1 MLRLPDELKPYIND
15 FKINLVEVRDNDLVF
30 HNKDNKD
37 LFSLL
42 KIMYDGNMDRKTK
55 REQLEL
61 YSSQCKV
68 DQTVVKL
75 IASVTNVDMGI
86 FEKEDDVTV
95 CELWDEVRQE
105 GRQEGEARG
114 EDKLARL
121 ISKLMTEKRFDDVTK
136 AATDA
141 DYRRALYAEYQINA

>member
-1 MLRLPDELKPYIND
+1 MLRLPDELKPYVND

-30 HNKDNKD
+30 HNQDNKD

-42 KIMYDGNMDRKTK
+42 KIMYDGNTDRKTK

-61 YSSQCKV
+61 YSSQCKIG
-68 DQTVVKL
+68 QTVVKL
-75 IASVTNVDMGI
+75 IASVTNVDMCI

-95 CELWDEVRQE
+95 CELWDEVREEGKQE
-105 GRQEGEARG
+105 G

-121 ISKLMTEKRFDDVTK
+121 ISKLMTEKRYDDVTK
-136 AATDA
+136 VTTDA
-141 DYRRALYAEYQINA
+141 DYRRALYAEYSINA